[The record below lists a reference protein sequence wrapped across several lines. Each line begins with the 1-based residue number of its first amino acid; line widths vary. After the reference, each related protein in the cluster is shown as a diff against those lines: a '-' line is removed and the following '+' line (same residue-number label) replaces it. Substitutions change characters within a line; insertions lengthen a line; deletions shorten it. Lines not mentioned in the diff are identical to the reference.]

1 MKGSNVK
8 FITGLNS
15 FNGLKAQNSTETSL
29 GVSMSTEQLIY
40 KPTYEHV
47 VYARGLSYV
56 MLHHNHLFIN
66 NLFASAYHHNHL
78 FKHKLHLKNQTKAS
92 KNYCI

>member
-47 VYARGLSYV
+47 VYA
-56 MLHHNHLFIN
+56 
-66 NLFASAYHHNHL
+66 
-78 FKHKLHLKNQTKAS
+78 
-92 KNYCI
+92 